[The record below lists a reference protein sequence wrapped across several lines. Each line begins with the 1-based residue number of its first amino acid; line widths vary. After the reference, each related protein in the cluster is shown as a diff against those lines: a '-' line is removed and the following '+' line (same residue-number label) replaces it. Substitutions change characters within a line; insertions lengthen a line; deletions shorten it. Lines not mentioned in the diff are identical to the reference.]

1 MTSLSKSTDSRV
13 DKMEQ
18 QIVDGEID
26 TTESSAR
33 YLAYL
38 GRIRPVLQPM
48 TRYLAYTSDVGES
61 VRPIVNP
68 KVVTGAYGV
77 SWAYLVGDVAYE
89 GYKARLRANEHC
101 PEAVPTVV
109 GLNVAKR
116 AIFQRCVR
124 SAMSPIVASMLFP
137 SLTIHAIV
145 RYTAIAVKKANVKSI
160 AVRRWL
166 PSALGLGFIP
176 ALPFIF
182 DEPVEHVV
190 EAGFDRLEAK
200 LYPDANSGVRRAL
213 KSIEEHETHAKPKE
227 AVVAGS
233 GAKVI

>member
-1 MTSLSKSTDSRV
+1 MTSVAKPAGSPV
-13 DKMEQ
+13 DTMEQ

-38 GRIRPVLQPM
+38 ARIRPVLQPM

-68 KVVTGAYGV
+68 KMVTGAYGV

-101 PEAVPTVV
+101 PEAVSTVV

-116 AIFQRCVR
+116 AIFQ
-124 SAMSPIVASMLFP
+124 SVASMLFP

-145 RYTAIAVKKANVKSI
+145 RYTAIAVKKANVKRI

-190 EAGFDRLEAK
+190 EAGFDRLEAR

-213 KSIEEHETHAKPKE
+213 KSIEEHEKHAKPKQ
-227 AVVAGS
+227 VVIAGPE
-233 GAKVI
+233 AKVV

>member
-1 MTSLSKSTDSRV
+1 MTSVAKPAGSPV
-13 DKMEQ
+13 DTMEQ

-38 GRIRPVLQPM
+38 ARIRPVLQPM

-68 KVVTGAYGV
+68 KMVTGAYGV

-89 GYKARLRANEHC
+89 GYKARLRANENC
-101 PEAVPTVV
+101 PEAVSTVV

-116 AIFQRCVR
+116 AIFQ
-124 SAMSPIVASMLFP
+124 SVASMLFP

-190 EAGFDRLEAK
+190 EAGFDRLEAR
-200 LYPDANSGVRRAL
+200 LYPDAKSGVRRAL
-213 KSIEEHETHAKPKE
+213 KSIEEHERHAKPKQ
-227 AVVAGS
+227 VVIAGPE
-233 GAKVI
+233 AKVV